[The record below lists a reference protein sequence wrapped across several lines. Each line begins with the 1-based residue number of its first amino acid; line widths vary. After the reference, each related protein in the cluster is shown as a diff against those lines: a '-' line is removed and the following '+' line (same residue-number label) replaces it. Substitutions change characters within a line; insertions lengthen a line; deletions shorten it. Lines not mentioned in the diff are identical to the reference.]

1 MTMHRFGYIYLQVLT
16 GILNKWR
23 IVGTDSRQRFGA
35 YLYMIFLGESNG
47 FMWQLKEQHLHHTR
61 IVIDIHDDEGY
72 GCEFQFNADGTLTYI
87 ETMLDATTS
96 KVRDSGTYKLDGNRL
111 MLYWAK
117 SETWSNYSQQ
127 WIVDDTSTETAVV
140 KISLKGN
147 QLTLYPDK
155 SDDSSKPVTFTRE

>member
-1 MTMHRFGYIYLQVLT
+1 
-16 GILNKWR
+16 
-23 IVGTDSRQRFGA
+23 
-35 YLYMIFLGESNG
+35 
-47 FMWQLKEQHLHHTR
+47 MWQLKEQHLHHTR

>member
-1 MTMHRFGYIYLQVLT
+1 MRQKI
-16 GILNKWR
+16 ILLMALIAATITFSACSSDDDDDKVSTSSLVGKWY
-23 IVGTDSRQRFGA
+23 A
-35 YLYMIFLGESNG
+35 E
-47 FMWQLKEQHLHHTR
+47 
-61 IVIDIHDDEGY
+61 DEGY
-72 GCEFQFNADGTLTYI
+72 GCEFQFNANGTLTYI
-87 ETMLDATTS
+87 ETMLDAPTS
-96 KVRDSGTYKLDGNRL
+96 KVRDSGTYKLDGNKL
-111 MLYWAK
+111 TLHWTK

>member
-1 MTMHRFGYIYLQVLT
+1 
-16 GILNKWR
+16 
-23 IVGTDSRQRFGA
+23 
-35 YLYMIFLGESNG
+35 
-47 FMWQLKEQHLHHTR
+47 
-61 IVIDIHDDEGY
+61 
-72 GCEFQFNADGTLTYI
+72 
-87 ETMLDATTS
+87 MLDATTS
-96 KVRDSGTYKLDGNRL
+96 KVRDSGTYKLDVNRL

-140 KISLKGN
+140 KIGLKGN

>member
-1 MTMHRFGYIYLQVLT
+1 MKQKI
-16 GILNKWR
+16 ILLMALIAATITFSACSSDDDDDKVSTSSLVGKWY
-23 IVGTDSRQRFGA
+23 A
-35 YLYMIFLGESNG
+35 E
-47 FMWQLKEQHLHHTR
+47 
-61 IVIDIHDDEGY
+61 DEGY
-72 GCEFQFNADGTLTYI
+72 GCEFQFNTDGTLTYI

-96 KVRDSGTYKLDGNRL
+96 KVRDSGTYKLDGNKL
-111 MLYWAK
+111 TLHWTK

-147 QLTLYPDK
+147 QLTLYTDK

>member
-1 MTMHRFGYIYLQVLT
+1 MKQKI
-16 GILNKWR
+16 ILLMALIAATITFCAFSSDDDDDKVSTSSLVGKWY
-23 IVGTDSRQRFGA
+23 A
-35 YLYMIFLGESNG
+35 E
-47 FMWQLKEQHLHHTR
+47 
-61 IVIDIHDDEGY
+61 DEGY

-87 ETMLDATTS
+87 GTMLDATTS
-96 KVRDSGTYKLDGNRL
+96 KVRDNGTYKLDGNRL

-147 QLTLYPDK
+147 QLTLYPDTPG
-155 SDDSSKPVTFTRE
+155 DSSKPVTFTRE

>member
-1 MTMHRFGYIYLQVLT
+1 MKQKI
-16 GILNKWR
+16 ILLMALIAATITFSACSSDDDDDKVSTSSLVGKWY
-23 IVGTDSRQRFGA
+23 A
-35 YLYMIFLGESNG
+35 E
-47 FMWQLKEQHLHHTR
+47 
-61 IVIDIHDDEGY
+61 DEGY

-87 ETMLDATTS
+87 ETMLDAPTS
-96 KVRDSGTYKLDGNRL
+96 KVRDSGTYKLDGNKL
-111 MLYWAK
+111 TLHWTK

>member
-1 MTMHRFGYIYLQVLT
+1 MRQKI
-16 GILNKWR
+16 ILLMALIVATITFSACSSDDDDDKISTSSLVGKWY
-23 IVGTDSRQRFGA
+23 A
-35 YLYMIFLGESNG
+35 E
-47 FMWQLKEQHLHHTR
+47 
-61 IVIDIHDDEGY
+61 DEGY

-87 ETMLDATTS
+87 ETMLDAPTS
-96 KVRDSGTYKLDGNRL
+96 KVRDSGTYKLDGNKL
-111 MLYWAK
+111 TLHWTK

-155 SDDSSKPVTFTRE
+155 SDDSSKTVTFTRE